1 MTIINASSWQ
11 SLLQQ
16 NPMTGLL
23 ITLACYFLCLGIYKR
38 LNHSALLQ
46 PVMISII
53 LIISVL
59 HIIEMPYQTYFEH
72 NGFIHFL
79 LGPATVALAI
89 PLYKNRQR
97 ILELAIPLF
106 SSVIIGS
113 SLAVFIAVG
122 LAALFNASE
131 ATLLSLTPKSITTPI
146 AIKVAESIK
155 AEPSLTAA
163 FVLITGVVGA
173 VIAEPLF
180 KWLNEHDPGVKGIAI
195 GIAAHGVGT
204 AKAMEIHPQCGAF
217 SALAMGLTGA
227 YTALVLPYA
236 IAWFYGV

>member
-1 MTIINASSWQ
+1 MMTIDLSSLPAW
-11 SLLQQ
+11 LQQ
-16 NPMTGLL
+16 TPTTGLL
-23 ITLACYFLCLGIYKR
+23 ITLFCYFLCLSIYKR
-38 LNHSALLQ
+38 FNHSALLQ

-59 HIIEMPYQTYFEH
+59 YLIDMPYQIYFEH
-72 NGFIHFL
+72 NAFIHFL

-97 ILELAIPLF
+97 IVELAVPLF
-106 SSVIIGS
+106 SCVIIGS
-113 SLAVFIAVG
+113 SLAVFIAVA

-180 KWLNEHDPGVKGIAI
+180 KLLKENDPGVQGIAI
-195 GIAAHGVGT
+195 GISAHGVGT

-217 SALAMGLTGA
+217 SALAMGLTGS

-236 IAWFYGV
+236 IEWFYKF